1 MYRKRWFFNI
11 YKLGMS
17 SIWSCRMSNICFDIF
32 QLHLMKTNNN
42 KHVIL
47 NIRHE
52 QPNRWHAEGINCHT
66 KLWIVRL
73 IRLINVHVLKEDL
86 EYVLNEESLKR
97 NDRLLQT
104 NFMSRLIMQGRSLF
118 RGPWIMLWA
127 FQIHSFYAKSK

>member
-1 MYRKRWFFNI
+1 MVLSNVEYLFWYFSTALDENKQQQSCDTQQ
-11 YKLGMS
+11 S
-17 SIWSCRMSNICFDIF
+17 SWPTKSM
-32 QLHLMKTNNN
+32 T
-42 KHVIL
+42 
-47 NIRHE
+47 
-52 QPNRWHAEGINCHT
+52 CHT

-104 NFMSRLIMQGRSLF
+104 NFMSRLIMQGRFLF

-127 FQIHSFYAKSK
+127 FQTHSFYAKSK